1 MKKSDLYCGGF
12 LAVGGVFVVIHGLK
26 LGMGNL
32 KTPGPGFFP
41 LSVGFFLLFFSGL
54 IIFLGV
60 RERKTNVNYN
70 EWPSF
75 HANIFWSL
83 GLLFVYSLFLLES
96 LGFILSGFSLLLY
109 FYKISS
115 GKKWWVSALYAA
127 LIVSVSYYFFG
138 VLLEAQFPKGIFATG

>member
-12 LAVGGVFVVIHGLK
+12 LAAGGVFVVFHALH
-26 LGMGNL
+26 LGMGNPQN
-32 KTPGPGFFP
+32 PGPGFFP
-41 LSVGFFLLFFSGL
+41 LIVGFFLLFFSGL
-54 IIFLGV
+54 IVLLGL
-60 RERKTNVNYN
+60 RERNPDVHYN

-75 HANIFWSL
+75 HGNVFWSL

-96 LGFILSGFSLLLY
+96 LGFILSGFALLLY

-115 GKKWWVSALYAA
+115 GKNWWVSTFYAA

-138 VLLEAQFPKGIFATG
+138 VLLEAQFPKGIFAIG